1 MTLRHLKIFISVCE
15 CGGATRA
22 AEELHVA
29 QPVVSTAVAELENYY
44 GVRLFERISQR
55 LILTDRGRELLVKAK
70 EAVAG
75 FDDFERLAREGS
87 ECPIVRV
94 GCSLTI
100 AKTALPT
107 MIGRVRESFPSVDLR
122 VSVNKTFEIENL
134 LLHGDLD
141 FGMIEDRVSS
151 PSLRAKK
158 FSSDRLVCVCAP
170 DYPIGDRITLSRL
183 ASERLLLRDRGSASR
198 EFLDRTLASHKLTC
212 DPIMESASN
221 SALIAVCASGFGVAV
236 QPEDLVLPF
245 IRAKKLRQV
254 DVNGIDLSR
263 DYFTVIHK
271 NKRITP
277 LQDKIIA
284 LCTRDLQ

>member
-70 EAVAG
+70 DAVAG

-87 ECPIVRV
+87 EHPTVRI

-107 MIGRVRESFPSVDLR
+107 MIGRVWESFPSVDIR

-170 DYPIGDRITLSRL
+170 DYPIGDGITLARL

-198 EFLDRTLASHKLTC
+198 EFLDRTFASHKLTC

-254 DVNGIDLSR
+254 DVKDIDLSR

-271 NKRITP
+271 NKRMTP

-284 LCTRDLQ
+284 LCTSVR